1 MHRIIAISLVLAV
14 SSAQAAMPFG
24 SWNKIRY
31 RGGTIEAKVNPFDW
45 NTTLTIQPDMITLR
59 FNPKVTVH
67 IKPSQV
73 ASISYGQEAH
83 RRVADVVALSAV
95 LTPLALFGL
104 LHVSKDHL
112 VGIVY
117 HTEDGKPAAVLLEV
131 HKSYYWKIL
140 QTLKEVT
147 GRPIDI
153 TP

>member
-1 MHRIIAISLVLAV
+1 MHRTIAISLVLAV

-31 RGGTIEAKVNPFDW
+31 RGGTVEAKVNPFDW
-45 NTTLTIQPDMITLR
+45 NTTLTIQPDLITLR
-59 FNPKVTVH
+59 FNPKGTVH
-67 IKPSQV
+67 IKPNQV
-73 ASISYGQEAH
+73 TSISYGQEAH

-95 LTPLALFGL
+95 LSPLALFGL

-117 HTEDGKPAAVLLEV
+117 HTEDGKAAAVLLEV

-147 GRPIDI
+147 GKPVDV